1 MRKKLLYLLLLL
13 AAAAIAS
20 VYFCNRAVD
29 RAAEGRLY
37 TDVDAIPYRKVGLLL
52 GTAKQLESGWEN
64 RYYTY
69 RIEAAAALLKA
80 GRIRYLVIS
89 GDNSRKD
96 YDEPSLMRADLIAAG
111 VDSARIFLDYAGFRT
126 FDSMVRLHDVFGQDS
141 VTVISQAF
149 HNERALYI
157 AGREG
162 ISAIGFNAR
171 DVGSRSGLRVQ
182 ARERLARVK
191 LFLDYL
197 IGTKPKF
204 LGPKVVLPS

>member
-1 MRKKLLYLLLLL
+1 MRKKLFYLLLVLTATAL
-13 AAAAIAS
+13 AT
-20 VYFCNRAVD
+20 VFFCNRAVD

-37 TDVDAIPYRKVGLLL
+37 TDVGAIPYRKVGLLL

-80 GRIRYLVIS
+80 GKIRYLVIS

-171 DVGSRSGLRVQ
+171 DVGARSGLRVQ

-197 IGTKPKF
+197 MGTRPKF